1 MTDSV
6 TTAAIRAT
14 REPEQVLEEYWWL
27 GAAID
32 EDSSA
37 GRFNTW
43 GRSTAIDE
51 RTGAPVITRGLFDAL
66 HHRAGLDAQ
75 WPAGNAGLL
84 HVYGYLLSTTQT
96 PYGLKRERW
105 LDGHLAQAYGL
116 ERSAF
121 LPWVG
126 SSTLLD
132 RVSVAATSLLAR
144 GATQVAMVGG
154 LPTVM
159 ALARQRP
166 QGPYALA
173 YSVGGR
179 LITTF
184 PVSSVD
190 SALAEWDA
198 RRGSLLWNALT

>member
-1 MTDSV
+1 MDSV
-6 TTAAIRAT
+6 NAAAARAE

-32 EDSSA
+32 QDSSA
-37 GRFNTW
+37 GRFKTW

-51 RTGAPVITRGLFDAL
+51 RTGTPVVTRGLFDAL
-66 HHRAGLDAQ
+66 HHRAGFDAQ

-116 ERSAF
+116 EESAF

-126 SSTLLD
+126 STTLLD
-132 RVSVAATSLLAR
+132 RVTLAATSLLAR
-144 GATQVAMVGG
+144 GATRVEMVGG
-154 LPTVM
+154 SQTAM
-159 ALARQRP
+159 ALERQRP
-166 QGPYALA
+166 QGPFALA

-184 PVSSVD
+184 PVGSAD
-190 SALAEWDA
+190 DALAEWDA
-198 RRGSLLWNALT
+198 RRGSLLWNALA